1 MILRRRKK
9 LNELKN
15 GRRSKM
21 LLLFL
26 GLSFLFWI
34 LIKMS
39 KEYTDVVQFK
49 VDYINLPKGKM
60 LQGEVDGNIDI
71 IITTYGFNFVKY
83 RLGKKN
89 VKVDLKNIRRKKG
102 SLYYQLSKDLL
113 PQIKKQ
119 VTSDVEVISIQP
131 DSLFFN
137 LGLSKT
143 KEVLIVPDMNIQYRS
158 GYNLKGSL
166 EVDPKYLTISGPE
179 NLIDSIEKIATEN
192 MVLTDVY
199 ESIETT
205 LPIIKLDKKMRV
217 TFSTDKVKIKGIV
230 EKFTEATLKLP
241 VEIQNLPKG
250 YTISIIPEEVEV
262 LFNIGLSDYNKI
274 NQNDFKVVCDY
285 NRTAKDGLN
294 YLIPEVLSK
303 PEMVTEIKIVPN
315 QIEFLLKK

>member
-9 LNELKN
+9 LNDLKN

-26 GLSFLFWI
+26 GISFLFWI

-60 LQGEVDGNIDI
+60 LQGEVDYNIDI

-83 RLGKKN
+83 RLGNKF
-89 VKVDLKNIRRKKG
+89 VKVDLQNIRRKKG

-119 VTSDVEVISIQP
+119 VKTDVEVISIEP

-143 KEVLIVPDMNIQYRS
+143 KEVLIVPNMTIQYRS
-158 GYNLKGSL
+158 GYNLKGEL
-166 EVDPKYLTISGPE
+166 EVDPQYLTITGPE
-179 NLIDSIEKIATEN
+179 NLIDSINQVTTKNI
-192 MVLTDVY
+192 VLTDVY

-205 LPIIKLDKKMRV
+205 LPIVTLDKKMRV
-217 TFSTDKVKIKGIV
+217 KFSTDKVNIKGDV
-230 EKFTEATLKLP
+230 EKFTEATLTLL
-241 VEIQNLPKG
+241 VEIQNLPEG

-285 NRTAKDGLN
+285 SRTAKDGLT
-294 YLIPEVLSK
+294 YLIPEVSSK
-303 PEMVTEIKIVPN
+303 PDMVSEIKIVPN